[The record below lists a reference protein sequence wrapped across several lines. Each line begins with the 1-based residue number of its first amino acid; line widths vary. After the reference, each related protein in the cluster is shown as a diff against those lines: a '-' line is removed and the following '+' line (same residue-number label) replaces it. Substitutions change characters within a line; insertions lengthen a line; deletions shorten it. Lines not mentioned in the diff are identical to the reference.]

1 MYWYKCWCEVRTRVL
16 VSVLALAVACVF
28 IVFYQQTMRDHADAP
43 MTYAAY
49 IWKSIYNSFGR
60 DLFVIMS
67 IAMASGGLL
76 QEKPQGT
83 LGFTLALPI
92 SRWQAIATRALIG
105 YLGIVA
111 MALVPAIVVPILSPH
126 VGQHYPI
133 SQALQFSLLWACS
146 GSAIYALTSLL
157 SYLMEGEYS
166 AMLVSIPVLMIYG
179 AMLQLPWLSGVHGL
193 DLFHVMNGEDMPFFD
208 ERQHLITGSLPWV
221 TLAGLLAVSV
231 SFVYVAGRQM
241 QQRDFS

>member
-1 MYWYKCWCEVRTRVL
+1 MYWYKCWCEVRTRVF

-92 SRWQAIATRALIG
+92 SRWQVVTTRALVG
-105 YLGIVA
+105 YFGIVA
-111 MALVPAIVVPILSPH
+111 MALVPAIVVPILSPY
-126 VGQHYPI
+126 VGQHYPV
-133 SQALQFSLLWACS
+133 SQALQFSLLWACA
-146 GSAIYALTSLL
+146 GSVIYALTSLL

-166 AMLVSIPVLMIYG
+166 AMLVAIPALMVYG
-179 AMLQLPWLSGVHGL
+179 AMLQLPWLAGVPAL
-193 DLFHVMNGEDMPFFD
+193 DIFHLMNGEEMAFFD
-208 ERQHLITGSLPWV
+208 ETRHLITGPLPWV
-221 TLAGLLAVSV
+221 ALIVTVAASGL
-231 SFVYVAGRQM
+231 FVLTAGRRM
-241 QQRDFS
+241 KQRDL

>member
-1 MYWYKCWCEVRTRVL
+1 MYWYKCWCEVRTRVF

-28 IVFYQQTMRDHADAP
+28 IVFYQQTMRYHADAP

-92 SRWQAIATRALIG
+92 SRWQAIATRALVG

-111 MALVPAIVVPILSPH
+111 MALVPAIVVPILSPQ
-126 VGQHYPI
+126 VGQHYDVL
-133 SQALQFSLLWACS
+133 QALQFSLLWACS

-166 AMLVSIPVLMIYG
+166 AMLVSIPALMIYG
-179 AMLQLPWLSGVHGL
+179 AMLQLPWLSRVTAL
-193 DLFHVMNGEDMPFFD
+193 DIFHLMNGEDMAFFD
-208 ERQHLITGSLPWV
+208 ETRHLITGPLPWIALIV
-221 TLAGLLAVSV
+221 TVTASSL
-231 SFVYVAGRQM
+231 FVFAAGRRM
-241 QQRDFS
+241 QQRDL